1 MKKRAKFMSCI
12 ASGHTLNQATSLSN
26 ISAAGKH
33 IKKYLKGAKAIKVE
47 A

>member
-12 ASGHTLNQATSLSN
+12 AVGHTLNQATSRSN
-26 ISAAGKH
+26 RSAAGKH
-33 IKKYLKGAKAIKVE
+33 IKKYLKGAKAIGVE